1 MSTKKRPL
9 NEIDTNTGAAVPQ
22 NKKTSGAEAS
32 TANPPLPRPPPDYD
46 ALSLPE
52 LKDEL
57 RKRELH
63 ISGSGPTLVQRL
75 KQSDHDR
82 SLPVKQA
89 IEAAARRRREELSA
103 GAGHPSTSEKGFK
116 TRCDREQIVLRGGPN
131 GPPVYDDFGYKLDYE
146 KIAKSMGGS
155 VRHRSNFKK
164 MEKWMEKK
172 RQEQRIKAR
181 IMGVD
186 ENTGRVC
193 MWDDRVAQ
201 DLEIPYHKVEI
212 CDYEEWQRR
221 GFTFDPETDTKKEM
235 DRVIEM
241 ATGSSFRA

>member
-1 MSTKKRPL
+1 MSPKKRPL
-9 NEIDTNTGAAVPQ
+9 SEIDINSGAAVPQ
-22 NKKTSGAEAS
+22 NKKTKGAEES
-32 TANPPLPRPPPDYD
+32 SANPPPPRPPPDYD

-63 ISGSGPTLVQRL
+63 ISGSRPTLVQRL

-103 GAGHPSTSEKGFK
+103 GADHPSTSERGLK
-116 TRCDREQIVLRGGPN
+116 TRWDREQIVLRGGPN

-155 VRHRSNFKK
+155 ARYRPNFKK
-164 MEKWMEKK
+164 MEKWVEKK

-221 GFTFDPETDTKKEM
+221 GFTFDPETDTKEEM

-241 ATGSSFRA
+241 STGSAFRA

>member
-1 MSTKKRPL
+1 MSPKKRPL
-9 NEIDTNTGAAVPQ
+9 SEIDTNAGTAVPQ
-22 NKKTSGAEAS
+22 NKKTKGAEES
-32 TANPPLPRPPPDYD
+32 SANPPPPRPPPDYD

-63 ISGSGPTLVQRL
+63 ISGSRPTLVQRL

-103 GAGHPSTSEKGFK
+103 GADHPSTSEKGLK
-116 TRCDREQIVLRGGPN
+116 TRWDREQVVLRGGPN

-146 KIAKSMGGS
+146 KIAKSMGGY
-155 VRHRSNFKK
+155 RPNFKK

-172 RQEQRIKAR
+172 RQEQRIKAK

-193 MWDDRVAQ
+193 IWDDRVAQ

-221 GFTFDPETDTKKEM
+221 GFTFDPETDTKEEM

-241 ATGSSFRA
+241 STGSAFRA